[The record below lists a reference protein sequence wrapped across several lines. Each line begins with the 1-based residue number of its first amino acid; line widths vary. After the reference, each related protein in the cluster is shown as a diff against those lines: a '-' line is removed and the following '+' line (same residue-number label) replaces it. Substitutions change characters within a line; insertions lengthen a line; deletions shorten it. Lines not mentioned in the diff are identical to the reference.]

1 MDKSISRPKS
11 LGLPRRR
18 SRSAVANRSGS
29 INPPE
34 RVVYKISSTLG
45 LPSNIQVHIRVRQ
58 STLIID

>member
-45 LPSNIQVHIRVRQ
+45 LPSNIQVHIRV
-58 STLIID
+58 S